1 MGLAGT
7 TPLWDSC
14 YWERKK
20 DLEGTI
26 DSILANDNS
35 LGQYYIMVADTD
47 YALETACP
55 LVYLES
61 LPVPVTA
68 FPQKIG
74 PGMYLVNI
82 DIQPGTYKG
91 EAGADI
97 AGSCYWARLSDLH
110 GSINSIISND
120 NSVGQYYVVVGAG
133 DYALKTVCDLER
145 VGD

>member
-20 DLEGTI
+20 DLEGNI
-26 DSILANDNS
+26 ESIIANDNS

-55 LVYLES
+55 LMYLES
-61 LPVPVTA
+61 MPAPVTE
-68 FPQKIG
+68 FPQKIE

-91 EAGADI
+91 EAGADF
-97 AGSCYWARLSDLH
+97 AGSCYWERMSDLQ
-110 GSINSIISND
+110 GSLYSIISND
-120 NSVGQYYVVVGAG
+120 NSIGQFYVQVGAS
-133 DYALKTVCDLER
+133 DFALTTACELER